1 MITVEERAIQIG
13 TVCQPLASF
22 PKSQRAPMVVALSAI
37 FFGAVDRSSAG
48 SLPSK
53 AFSFKD

>member
-1 MITVEERAIQIG
+1 
-13 TVCQPLASF
+13 
-22 PKSQRAPMVVALSAI
+22 MVVALSAI